1 VSIDI
6 ANESGVG
13 VDEIALAAIARYVLD
28 ELGIHPLAEL
38 SVLLVDEKA
47 MAALHKDWMNEP
59 GPTDVLAFPMDEL
72 RPPHLGGVNVGRAG
86 AEVPGPDPSL
96 LGDVV
101 GWPQVAAAQ
110 ARGAGHSTQDE
121 LELLAVHGILHL
133 LGYDH
138 AEPEERADMF
148 GLQDRLLASWR
159 SGRAEQA
166 GEPAPGPVDA
176 AGPAEGPAGGAAEDA
191 PAQRLEGR
199 GPEGRGLEGQSPGGQ
214 GLGGQGLGGQEGSG
228 LCPPK
233 AGLSPPRSCSS
244 SWPGG
249 GPAPKPPWPGCR
261 PSARSSSLGRPGRR
275 RSGCRPCS
283 PICPAT

>member
-1 VSIDI
+1 MSIDI

-38 SVLLVDEKA
+38 SVLVVDENA

-101 GWPQVAAAQ
+101 LCPQVAAVQ

-148 GLQDRLLASWR
+148 GLQDRLLAAWR
-159 SGRAEQA
+159 SGRAEHA
-166 GEPAPGPVDA
+166 GEAAPGPVDA
-176 AGPAEGPAGGAAEDA
+176 PGPAERRAGSTADDA
-191 PAQRLEGR
+191 PAQ
-199 GPEGRGLEGQSPGGQ
+199 GLGGQ
-214 GLGGQGLGGQEGSG
+214 GLGGQGLGGQGLGGQSLGGQSLGGQEGSG
-228 LCPPK
+228 LCRPK
-233 AGLSPPRSCSS
+233 AGLSPPRLCSS

-275 RSGCRPCS
+275 RNGCRPCS

>member
-1 VSIDI
+1 MEASTAPHAEGGSAVTDWRANLVSIDI

-38 SVLLVDEKA
+38 SVLVVDENA

-86 AEVPGPDPSL
+86 AEAPGPDPSL

-101 GWPQVAAAQ
+101 LCPQVAAVQ

-148 GLQDRLLASWR
+148 VLQDRLLAAWR
-159 SGRAEQA
+159 SGRAEHA

-176 AGPAEGPAGGAAEDA
+176 VGPAEGPTERTAGSTAGSAADDA
-191 PAQRLEGR
+191 PAQSLEGR
-199 GPEGRGLEGQSPGGQ
+199 S
-214 GLGGQGLGGQEGSG
+214 LGGQDLGGQDLGGQEGSG
-228 LCPPK
+228 LCRPK
-233 AGLSPPRSCSS
+233 AG
-244 SWPGG
+244 
-249 GPAPKPPWPGCR
+249 
-261 PSARSSSLGRPGRR
+261 
-275 RSGCRPCS
+275 
-283 PICPAT
+283 